1 MNLSHSRKL
10 ENASWLL
17 EDYQLLLHQLPEP
30 LCLVSSTHTGQ
41 PDSILFANAKAQ
53 ELLQLTEKEWQEYTW
68 EQVFITHLSGRALRI
83 CLQDFTT
90 GDGNLYYIVTLSDAT
105 DYVETKEKLRIMSS
119 EFESLFKY
127 NSHIVYTINQQ
138 GMITNFNDA
147 GLRRLGYSKEEMLGM
162 HFQEVILKKDSIRTQ
177 TYFDEVL
184 KGNVQTFQI
193 RIKDKSGCFFP
204 IEVTAVPIKI
214 DGHVTGVIGTAQD
227 ISTRLEMEEKLKDS
241 EESYRAL
248 FEYNVDPVITFDL
261 EGRFLAFNKATEE
274 ILGADQQQLIG
285 QPFLPYIEEELR
297 ELTWHH
303 FQQVLKGKP
312 YQYETRAVNA
322 KGETISLHITLI
334 PAFVK
339 GELTSIHC
347 IGKDITIRKNH
358 DQMMHY
364 LAYHDNLTGLGN
376 QRLFNE
382 ELKKWLKEE
391 TGKELGLWIVD
402 LDRFKFINDNL
413 GHEAGDRLITSFG
426 ERLQSAVGSK
436 GTVYRY
442 GGDEFAVL
450 TPGLSEIAT
459 KLLAV
464 EVTSALS
471 KPYDIDGFS
480 TILTASVGL
489 SLYPRHGRD
498 ERSLIRAAD
507 HAMYHAK
514 KHGRN
519 MFQLY
524 TTDTEGLAKTD
535 LRMEALLH
543 KALENN
549 EFVLFYQ
556 PQYHAESGKIH
567 GIEALIRWN
576 SPELGMVPP
585 SAFIPLA
592 EETGLIVAIGEWV
605 IEEACRQNKAWQDQG
620 FPATPI
626 AVNMSLRQFYQADLL
641 ETIKEILKKTGL
653 GPRCLMLEI
662 TETIAMQEDIAADIL
677 QQIKELGVRIAMDD
691 FGTGYSSLKYLQ
703 TFSID
708 HIKIDKAFTDKL
720 HTKEGRAIIAT
731 IISLGHHL
739 DMTVIAEGIETP
751 KQVQELKDLGCDV
764 FQGYYFSRPLAP
776 ADLVDQLFG

>member
-1 MNLSHSRKL
+1 MNSSHSQKL
-10 ENASWLL
+10 DQAPWLL
-17 EDYQLLLHQLPEP
+17 EDYQQLLNQLPEP
-30 LCLVSSTHTGQ
+30 LCLLSSTATGL
-41 PDSILFANAKAQ
+41 PDQFLFANSKAQ
-53 ELLQLTEKEWQEYTW
+53 ELLGLSDSELHNCTW
-68 EQVFITHLSGRALRI
+68 EESFQSQLSGRALRI
-83 CLQDFTT
+83 CLQDFQTK
-90 GDGNLYYIVTLSDAT
+90 DGKSYFIVTLSDAT
-105 DYVETKEKLRIMSS
+105 DCIETKEKLRITSS

-127 NSHIVYTINQQ
+127 NPNIVYTINQQ
-138 GMITNFNDA
+138 GIFTNFNDA
-147 GLRRLGYSKEEMLGM
+147 GLARLGYEREEIIKMN
-162 HFQEVILKKDSIRTQ
+162 FQEILILEDVEK
-177 TYFDEVL
+177 TYQHFKEVL
-184 KGNVQTFQI
+184 KGNVQSFQI
-193 RIKDKSGCFFP
+193 RIKDKSGTPFP
-204 IEVTAVPIKI
+204 VEVTAVPMIYN
-214 DGHVTGVIGTAQD
+214 GEVTGMIGTAQD
-227 ISTRLEMEEKLKDS
+227 VSERIEMEEKLKDS

-248 FEYNVDPVITFDL
+248 FEYNVDPVITYDL
-261 EGRFLAFNKATEE
+261 KGRFLAFNKATEE
-274 ILGADQQQLIG
+274 ILGVNQEQLIG
-285 QPFLPYIEEELR
+285 EPFLPYIEEDLQ
-297 ELTWHH
+297 ELTWYH
-303 FQQVLKGKP
+303 FQQVLKGEP
-312 YQYETRAVNA
+312 YQYETRVVNA
-322 KGETISLHITLI
+322 QGESIALHITLI

-358 DQMMHY
+358 DEMMHY
-364 LAYHDNLTGLGN
+364 MAYHDNLTGLGN

-391 TGKELGLWIVD
+391 NEKELSLWIVD

-413 GHEAGDRLITSFG
+413 GHEAGDRLITSFA
-426 ERLQSAVGSK
+426 ERLQSAVGTK

-450 TPGLSEIAT
+450 TPGLSELAT

-480 TILTASVGL
+480 TILTASVGI
-489 SLYPRHGRD
+489 SLYPRHGHD
-498 ERSLIRAAD
+498 EKTLIRAAD

-519 MFQLY
+519 SFQLY
-524 TTDTEGLAKTD
+524 TTNIEGLAKTD
-535 LRMEALLH
+535 LRMETLLH
-543 KALENN
+543 KALENR
-549 EFVLFYQ
+549 EFVLHYQ

-585 SAFIPLA
+585 AAFIPLA
-592 EETGLIVAIGEWV
+592 EETGLIVPIGEWV

-620 FPATPI
+620 FPATPM

-641 ETIKEILKKTGL
+641 GTIKEILKKTGL

-739 DMTVIAEGIETP
+739 DMTVIAEGVETP
-751 KQVQELKDLGCDV
+751 KQVHELRELGCDV

>member
-1 MNLSHSRKL
+1 M
-10 ENASWLL
+10 
-17 EDYQLLLHQLPEP
+17 
-30 LCLVSSTHTGQ
+30 
-41 PDSILFANAKAQ
+41 
-53 ELLQLTEKEWQEYTW
+53 
-68 EQVFITHLSGRALRI
+68 
-83 CLQDFTT
+83 
-90 GDGNLYYIVTLSDAT
+90 
-105 DYVETKEKLRIMSS
+105 
-119 EFESLFKY
+119 
-127 NSHIVYTINQQ
+127 
-138 GMITNFNDA
+138 
-147 GLRRLGYSKEEMLGM
+147 
-162 HFQEVILKKDSIRTQ
+162 
-177 TYFDEVL
+177 
-184 KGNVQTFQI
+184 
-193 RIKDKSGCFFP
+193 
-204 IEVTAVPIKI
+204 
-214 DGHVTGVIGTAQD
+214 
-227 ISTRLEMEEKLKDS
+227 
-241 EESYRAL
+241 
-248 FEYNVDPVITFDL
+248 
-261 EGRFLAFNKATEE
+261 
-274 ILGADQQQLIG
+274 
-285 QPFLPYIEEELR
+285 
-297 ELTWHH
+297 
-303 FQQVLKGKP
+303 
-312 YQYETRAVNA
+312 VNA
-322 KGETISLHITLI
+322 QGETIALHITLI

-358 DQMMHY
+358 DEMMHY
-364 LAYHDNLTGLGN
+364 MAYHDNLTGLGN

-391 TGKELGLWIVD
+391 NEKELSLWIVD
-402 LDRFKFINDNL
+402 LDRFKFINYNL
-413 GHEAGDRLITSFG
+413 GHEAGDRLITSFA
-426 ERLQSAVGSK
+426 ERLQSAVGTK

-450 TPGLSEIAT
+450 TPGLSELAT

-480 TILTASVGL
+480 TILTASVGI

-498 ERSLIRAAD
+498 EKTLIRAAD
-507 HAMYHAK
+507 YAMYHAK

-519 MFQLY
+519 TFQLY
-524 TTDTEGLAKTD
+524 TTNIEGLAKTD
-535 LRMEALLH
+535 LRMETLLH
-543 KALENN
+543 KALENK
-549 EFVLFYQ
+549 EFVLHYQ
-556 PQYHAESGKIH
+556 PQYHAEYGKIH

-585 SAFIPLA
+585 AAFIPLA
-592 EETGLIVAIGEWV
+592 EETGLIVPIGEWV

-620 FPATPI
+620 FPATPM
-626 AVNMSLRQFYQADLL
+626 AVNMSLRQFYQVDLL
-641 ETIKEILKKTGL
+641 GTIKEILKKTGL

-739 DMTVIAEGIETP
+739 DMTVIAEGVETP
-751 KQVQELKDLGCDV
+751 KQVHELRELGCDV